1 MVRRR
6 FFLKSGAAALAGLGA
21 AVNTPSFLGRVAA
34 AGSASR
40 RRVLVAIFQRGAM
53 DGLNAVVPYGERA
66 YYDLRP
72 NLAIPRPGAASGSAI
87 DLDGFFGLHPALGPF
102 KPLYDEKQLAIV
114 HAVGSPDGTRSHFDA
129 QDYMESGTPGVKS
142 TPDGW
147 LNRYM
152 QTSPDAKASSASP
165 ASPFRAVSMG
175 ANLPRALQG
184 RAPAVAM
191 TRINDFGIRGGM
203 NGGAVEGGFEAIYA
217 ETADKALG
225 APGRETFEAVKL
237 LRKVNPSQYRP
248 AEGVNYPRGRFGES
262 LRQTAQLI
270 KADVGL
276 EVAFTDIGGWDT
288 HVNQGGVQGQLALR
302 LTELAQGI
310 AALYADLHEYSDEVL
325 ILTMTEFG
333 RTARENGNRGTDHGH
348 ASAMFV
354 LGGGVKGGRVYGKWP
369 GLKPEQLNE
378 NRDLAL
384 TTDFRDLFAEIAKR
398 HLGAGNPNAIFPG
411 YEVREANFVGLL

>member
-1 MVRRR
+1 MATRR
-6 FFLKSGAAALAGLGA
+6 FFLKSGGVALAGLGA
-21 AVNTPSFLGRVAA
+21 AVNTPSFLSRVAA
-34 AGSASR
+34 IGNAGR

-53 DGLNAVVPYGERA
+53 DALNAVVPHGDQA
-66 YYDLRP
+66 YYDMRP
-72 NLAIPRPGAASGSAI
+72 NLAIPRPGAAANAAAI
-87 DLDGFFGLHPALGPF
+87 DLDGFFGLHPSLAPF
-102 KPLYDEKQLAIV
+102 KPLYDEKRLAIV

-152 QTSPDAKASSASP
+152 QSNPDSKSASA

-191 TRINDFGIRGGM
+191 TRINDFGIRSGM
-203 NGGAVEGGFEAIYA
+203 DGSAVEGGFESIYA
-217 ETADKALG
+217 ETVDKALG

-310 AALYADLHEYSDEVL
+310 AALYADLHEHTDEVL

-354 LGGGVKGGRVYGKWP
+354 LGGGVKGGRVYGRWP

-384 TTDFRDLFAEIAKR
+384 TTDFRNLFAEIAR
-398 HLGAGNPNAIFPG
+398 GHLGAKNLNAIFPG
-411 YEVREANFVGLL
+411 YEVKEANFVGLL